1 MKFRSLENDIEILE
15 KGLPPKK
22 DDGFLGGNL
31 DPKEASLVILPVPWE
46 ATVSYGEGTAKAA
59 SSFKEASHQLD
70 LENYHYIKPYKA
82 GIAMLDYSKKIK
94 KLSNVARKKAIK
106 VIEALELGKED
117 KKALDF
123 VNSASKYLNDY
134 VYKKS
139 METIQNGQFV
149 ALVGG
154 DHSTPYGQIKAINE
168 TTKEDFGILHIDAHH
183 DLREAYE
190 GFTHS
195 HASIFY
201 NVLKD
206 CSKISKFV
214 QVGIRDYSSEEAKRM
229 EDLGQKGACLYDSA
243 MQNQLASG
251 KSLEEI
257 FAPFINQLPN
267 SVYLSVDIDGLEPL
281 NCPNTGTPVPS
292 GLRYGEL
299 EHLVFMVVKSG
310 RKIIGF
316 DLCEVGNS
324 EWDLNVGAR
333 VLYQLCGAMLSSQ
346 GKIEFR

>member
-1 MKFRSLENDIEILE
+1 MKFRSLKEDIEILE

-22 DDGFLGGNL
+22 DDGFLGGKL
-31 DPKEASLVILPVPWE
+31 DPKEASLIILPVPWE

-82 GIAMLDYSKKIK
+82 GITMLDYSKRIK
-94 KLSNVARKKAIK
+94 KLSIVARKKAIK
-106 VIEALELGKED
+106 VIEALEISKED
-117 KKALDF
+117 KKSLAF
-123 VNSASKYLNDY
+123 VNEASKYLNDY

-139 METIQNGQFV
+139 METIENGKFA

-154 DHSTPYGQIKAINE
+154 DHSTPYGQIKAINDS
-168 TTKEDFGILHIDAHH
+168 TKEDFGILHIDAHH

-190 GFTHS
+190 GFTYS

-206 CSKISKFV
+206 CSKVSKLV
-214 QVGIRDYSSEEAKRM
+214 QIGIRDYSSEEAKRM
-229 EDLGQKGACLYDSA
+229 TNLEKKGACLYDTD
-243 MQNQLASG
+243 MQCQLASG
-251 KSLEEI
+251 KSLEDI
-257 FAPFINQLPN
+257 FLPYIEQLPQN
-267 SVYLSVDIDGLEPL
+267 VYLSVDIDGLEPL

-299 EHLVFMVVKSG
+299 EHLIFMIVKSG
-310 RKIIGF
+310 KKIIGF
-316 DLCEVGNS
+316 DLCEVGDN

-333 VLYQLCGAMLSSQ
+333 VLYNLCGALLSSQ
-346 GKIEFR
+346 GKIEFK